1 MEKRWETG
9 KAATPEWGLI
19 HALKEAGLINGKV
32 AVDDMRNKDI
42 LNTLG
47 QDTVTCL
54 PGDNTFRKI
63 RMIKSE
69 VELGHMR
76 RIAQA
81 NQDACMAMLSQVE
94 LGMTKADIDNIFMVE
109 AAKRGAKAMWIAS
122 GTIGGFRH
130 GEVVEGQAMMVDA
143 VSQTNFY
150 HGDFGR
156 TWCVGEP
163 PKDVLERIRLTRLAS
178 DIAHE
183 AVRPGM
189 KYSEL
194 RDTVTTAVKKASPT
208 GWTMGVGQHSV
219 GLQHTDKPY
228 RDGLPFVVGDDLT
241 FEENMTLTID
251 LPQVE
256 IGWGATHLENLIAIT
271 KDGFEPLG
279 TMSDPLVIL

>member
-94 LGMTKADIDNIFMVE
+94 LGMTKADIDNIFMSRPPN
-109 AAKRGAKAMWIAS
+109 AAPRRCGSPLAPS
-122 GTIGGFRH
+122 
-130 GEVVEGQAMMVDA
+130 A
-143 VSQTNFY
+143 VS
-150 HGDFGR
+150 
-156 TWCVGEP
+156 VMA
-163 PKDVLERIRLTRLAS
+163 K
-178 DIAHE
+178 
-183 AVRPGM
+183 
-189 KYSEL
+189 
-194 RDTVTTAVKKASPT
+194 
-208 GWTMGVGQHSV
+208 
-219 GLQHTDKPY
+219 
-228 RDGLPFVVGDDLT
+228 
-241 FEENMTLTID
+241 
-251 LPQVE
+251 
-256 IGWGATHLENLIAIT
+256 
-271 KDGFEPLG
+271 
-279 TMSDPLVIL
+279 